1 MGNKE
6 YSISEVIDS
15 FGLTKNTWTVF
26 ILLAFAMI
34 LDGYD
39 FMIVNSTNLFVAHT
53 FWPDNPNPG
62 VLMGSLTTWGLLG
75 MVIGGAIGGIV
86 SDRIG
91 RKKMLILAVVFYGA
105 FTLPQ
110 AFANDLVFFAVF
122 RLIAGL
128 GVGSCIPIVT
138 TMLSESVPSN
148 RRGLFIGIGQACM
161 VGGWVVA
168 GLIANPICNATTPLL
183 GEFTNEVVYMTTNS
197 VGAVLEQTMFANW
210 RLCYLIGGIP
220 VIYGIVLHF
229 AMLESPHWLSNVGRK
244 KDAVKVLEIIER
256 RSVGTTTEYDPNLLI
271 VPPKPQSASVSV
283 LFSDKY
289 ILGTCAINFAAI
301 LSNSLCGIIGDRVGR
316 KRNCLGAWLFAI
328 VVVILCSVFVAP
340 NQFLFCIGLMLLFG
354 FALNYAIT
362 TCNLLM
368 PEQYPTAIRNTG
380 VSWCQAFAR
389 FGGSASSI
397 VLGGIASMALFQLS
411 DGVTNW
417 SMVVLVLIIPF
428 ALGFICALCFV
439 RDTSGKSMDELESEK
454 TGSDLNGKVPF
465 AIMCVIAVL
474 LFVLCI
480 VCPLAISNWSKL
492 PAALP
497 LMGGALLLPF
507 VFFFVYGGR
516 RALQLKGAQD

>member
-289 ILGTCAINFAAI
+289 ILGTCAI
-301 LSNSLCGIIGDRVGR
+301 
-316 KRNCLGAWLFAI
+316 
-328 VVVILCSVFVAP
+328 
-340 NQFLFCIGLMLLFG
+340 
-354 FALNYAIT
+354 
-362 TCNLLM
+362 
-368 PEQYPTAIRNTG
+368 
-380 VSWCQAFAR
+380 
-389 FGGSASSI
+389 
-397 VLGGIASMALFQLS
+397 
-411 DGVTNW
+411 
-417 SMVVLVLIIPF
+417 
-428 ALGFICALCFV
+428 
-439 RDTSGKSMDELESEK
+439 
-454 TGSDLNGKVPF
+454 
-465 AIMCVIAVL
+465 
-474 LFVLCI
+474 
-480 VCPLAISNWSKL
+480 
-492 PAALP
+492 
-497 LMGGALLLPF
+497 
-507 VFFFVYGGR
+507 
-516 RALQLKGAQD
+516 

>member
-183 GEFTNEVVYMTTNS
+183 GES
-197 VGAVLEQTMFANW
+197 VCWDHN
-210 RLCYLIGGIP
+210 
-220 VIYGIVLHF
+220 
-229 AMLESPHWLSNVGRK
+229 
-244 KDAVKVLEIIER
+244 
-256 RSVGTTTEYDPNLLI
+256 
-271 VPPKPQSASVSV
+271 
-283 LFSDKY
+283 
-289 ILGTCAINFAAI
+289 
-301 LSNSLCGIIGDRVGR
+301 
-316 KRNCLGAWLFAI
+316 
-328 VVVILCSVFVAP
+328 
-340 NQFLFCIGLMLLFG
+340 
-354 FALNYAIT
+354 
-362 TCNLLM
+362 
-368 PEQYPTAIRNTG
+368 
-380 VSWCQAFAR
+380 
-389 FGGSASSI
+389 
-397 VLGGIASMALFQLS
+397 
-411 DGVTNW
+411 
-417 SMVVLVLIIPF
+417 
-428 ALGFICALCFV
+428 
-439 RDTSGKSMDELESEK
+439 
-454 TGSDLNGKVPF
+454 
-465 AIMCVIAVL
+465 
-474 LFVLCI
+474 
-480 VCPLAISNWSKL
+480 
-492 PAALP
+492 
-497 LMGGALLLPF
+497 
-507 VFFFVYGGR
+507 
-516 RALQLKGAQD
+516 